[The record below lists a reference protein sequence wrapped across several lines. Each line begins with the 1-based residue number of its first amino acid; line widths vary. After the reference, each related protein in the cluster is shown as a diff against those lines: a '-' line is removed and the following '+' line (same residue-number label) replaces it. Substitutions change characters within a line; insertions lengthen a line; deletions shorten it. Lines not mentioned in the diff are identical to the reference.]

1 MTEFQ
6 YLYTMKKEDNRDIQY
21 RHLAMDNVRLSNEN
35 VRLNAH
41 VSFLTEENSTI
52 EKETREDCNAQ
63 IEYWKSVAE
72 ASLQREKEANE
83 RAARLEASNK
93 DKDTEISSLKCEVE
107 RLKGAQEVAD
117 AASQANVDYKSI
129 IDLIQHRQ
137 FNHNS
142 DASRFL
148 KGELDPD
155 DPYLKE
161 MGFEEVI
168 RQIMKDTENVSSP
181 SRESKDEPAGKKEK
195 DIALP
200 KRTEEAKEKDNTPK
214 KRNFYTATILKEMDI
229 DTSNLPKNVKWQLIK
244 RKSKDD
250 GLDTWYVYLF
260 TYEKAKTTCTKYKIG
275 RFNVQGSDPMCS
287 KYPESI
293 IKGNP
298 IMPSFARFYLESK
311 FGLHLSESR
320 ILKTLEGMD
329 THIPQSSLNEW
340 MHEIMQ
346 LLRLQLEELM
356 LEAIRQSFFTQ
367 NDETRILV
375 RSRENMNAPFK
386 YNVEY
391 IHAELSQ
398 EVKLLVMK
406 YQEGSRDHSI
416 QEENFFK
423 GSNIKYF
430 LCDRAKMYETIE
442 KDLAEF
448 YIERCSCWFHAR
460 HYLVD
465 AYITDERMKSL
476 LLLIN
481 ALFYIEQE
489 SVRRKHTPDQRFK
502 FRLKY
507 SRKIVEKIMKKLES
521 IRLAGKEYGAL
532 VHRAVN
538 YILDDKEAFQK
549 FLLDGHIEMHNNA
562 IERMFRHIA
571 IGRRNWLHT
580 GSHFA
585 AENIAFMYSL
595 LESCKL
601 NSVNFGEYIEDILT
615 RLMKGEK
622 ADASFLPNNYV
633 PRPKKVANEAA

>member
-1 MTEFQ
+1 
-6 YLYTMKKEDNRDIQY
+6 MKKEDNRDIQF
-21 RHLAMDNVRLSNEN
+21 RHLTMDNVRLSNE
-35 VRLNAH
+35 VARLKSH
-41 VSFLTEENSTI
+41 VNFLTEENRSI
-52 EKETREDCNAQ
+52 ETETREECKAEID
-63 IEYWKSVAE
+63 YWKSQAE
-72 ASLQREKEANE
+72 AALQREKVANE
-83 RAARLEASNK
+83 RAERLEESNK
-93 DKDTEISSLKCEVE
+93 AKDAEISSLKADLEKLE
-107 RLKGAQEVAD
+107 GAQDVAEVA
-117 AASQANVDYKSI
+117 AQANVDYRSI

-168 RQIMKDTENVSSP
+168 RQIMKDTEDVPVP
-181 SRESKDEPAGKKEK
+181 SRGCKETTGGKKNEDPK
-195 DIALP
+195 LP
-200 KRTEEAKEKDNTPK
+200 KRTEETKEKDTTPK
-214 KRNFYTATILKEMDI
+214 KRNVYTATVLKEKGI
-229 DTSNLPKNVKWQLIK
+229 DTSNLPENVRWQLIK

-260 TYEKAKTTCTKYKIG
+260 TYERAKITCTKYKIG

-311 FGLHLSESR
+311 FGLHLSENR
-320 ILKTLEGMD
+320 ILEILEGMK

-340 MHEIMQ
+340 MHEIMKF
-346 LLRLQLEELM
+346 LRQNLEELM
-356 LEAIRQSFFTQ
+356 LEEIRRSFFTQ

-375 RSRENMNAPFK
+375 RSRENMNDPFK
-386 YNVEY
+386 YRVEY
-391 IHAELSQ
+391 IHAELSR

-406 YQEGSRDHSI
+406 YEEGSRDHSI

-442 KDLAEF
+442 KDLAE
-448 YIERCSCWFHAR
+448 YYVERCSCWFHAR

-465 AYITDERMKSL
+465 AYITDRRMKSL

-489 SVRRKHTPDQRFK
+489 SARRSHTPDQRFK

-507 SRKIVEKIMKKLES
+507 SRRIVEKIMKKLES

-549 FLLDGHIEMHNNA
+549 FLLDGRIEMHNNA

-601 NSVNFGEYIEDILT
+601 NNVNFGEYVEDILT

-622 ADASFLPNNYV
+622 ADTSFLPNKYV
-633 PRPKKVANEAA
+633 PRTKEEQDKAA

>member
-1 MTEFQ
+1 
-6 YLYTMKKEDNRDIQY
+6 MKKEDNRDIQF
-21 RHLAMDNVRLSNEN
+21 RHLTMDNVRLSNE
-35 VRLNAH
+35 VARLESH
-41 VSFLTEENSTI
+41 VNFLTEENRSI
-52 EKETREDCNAQ
+52 ETEIREECKAEID
-63 IEYWKSVAE
+63 YWKSQAE
-72 ASLQREKEANE
+72 AALQREKVANE
-83 RAARLEASNK
+83 LAERLEESNK
-93 DKDTEISSLKCEVE
+93 AKDAEISSLKADLEKLE
-107 RLKGAQEVAD
+107 GAQEVAEV
-117 AASQANVDYKSI
+117 AAQANVDYKSI

-161 MGFEEVI
+161 MGFEDVI
-168 RQIMKDTENVSSP
+168 RQIMKDTEDVPVP
-181 SRESKDEPAGKKEK
+181 SRECKETTGGKKNEDPK
-195 DIALP
+195 LP
-200 KRTEEAKEKDNTPK
+200 KRTEETKGKDTTPK
-214 KRNFYTATILKEMDI
+214 KRNVYTATVLKEKGI
-229 DTSNLPKNVKWQLIK
+229 DTSNLPENVRWQLIK

-250 GLDTWYVYLF
+250 SLDTWYVYLF
-260 TYEKAKTTCTKYKIG
+260 TYERAKTTCTKYKIG

-293 IKGNP
+293 IKRNP
-298 IMPSFARFYLESK
+298 IMPSFAGFYLESK
-311 FGLHLSESR
+311 FGLHLSENR
-320 ILKTLEGMD
+320 ILEILEGMK

-340 MHEIMQ
+340 MHEIMKF
-346 LLRLQLEELM
+346 LRQNLEELM
-356 LEAIRQSFFTQ
+356 LEEIRRSFFTQ

-375 RSRENMNAPFK
+375 RSRENMNDPFK
-386 YNVEY
+386 YRVEY

-406 YQEGSRDHSI
+406 YEEGSRDHSI

-442 KDLAEF
+442 KDLAE
-448 YIERCSCWFHAR
+448 YYVERCSCWFHAR

-465 AYITDERMKSL
+465 AYITDRRMKSL

-489 SVRRKHTPDQRFK
+489 SARRNHTPDQRFK

-507 SRKIVEKIMKKLES
+507 SRRIVEKIMKKLES

-549 FLLDGHIEMHNNA
+549 FLLDGRIEMHNNA

-601 NSVNFGEYIEDILT
+601 NNVNFGEYVEDILT

-622 ADASFLPNNYV
+622 ADTSFLPNKYV
-633 PRPKKVANEAA
+633 PRTKEEQDKAA

>member
-1 MTEFQ
+1 
-6 YLYTMKKEDNRDIQY
+6 MKKEDSKDIQM
-21 RHLAMDNVRLSNEN
+21 RHLQMENVRLSNEV
-35 VRLNAH
+35 VRL
-41 VSFLTEENSTI
+41 VSRVRFLEEENQLI
-52 EKETREDCNAQ
+52 EQETREECAAEIDFL
-63 IEYWKSVAE
+63 KS
-72 ASLQREKEANE
+72 
-83 RAARLEASNK
+83 
-93 DKDTEISSLKCEVE
+93 EVE

-117 AASQANVDYKSI
+117 VAAQANVDYKSI
-129 IDLIQHRQ
+129 ITLIQHRQ

-168 RQIMKDTENVSSP
+168 RHIMKETEEVSSP
-181 SRESKDEPAGKKEK
+181 SCESKEEPAGKKEK
-195 DIALP
+195 NVKLP
-200 KRTEEAKEKDNTPK
+200 KRTEEAKKKDNRPK
-214 KRNFYTATILKEMDI
+214 KRNVYTATILKEMGI
-229 DTSNLPKNVKWQLIK
+229 DTSNLPENLKWQLIK

-250 GLDTWYVYLF
+250 GLDTWYVYIF
-260 TYEKAKTTCTKYKIG
+260 TYEGPKTTCTKYKIG
-275 RFNVQGSDPMCS
+275 RFNIQGSDPMCS
-287 KYPESI
+287 KYPECI

-298 IMPSFARFYLESK
+298 VMPSFARFYLESK
-311 FGLHLSESR
+311 FGFHLSENR
-320 ILKTLEGMD
+320 ILEMLEGMN
-329 THIPQSSLNEW
+329 THIPQSSLNNW
-340 MHEIMQ
+340 MHEIMEF
-346 LLRLQLEELM
+346 LRLNLEGLM
-356 LEAIRQSFFTQ
+356 LAAIRQSFFTQ

-375 RSRENMNAPFK
+375 RSRENVNAPFK
-386 YNVEY
+386 YKVEY

-406 YQEGSRDHSI
+406 YEEGSRDHSV

-430 LCDRAKMYETIE
+430 LSDRAKMYETIE

-448 YIERCSCWFHAR
+448 YVERCSCWFHAR

-465 AYITDERMKSL
+465 ACITDVRMKPL

-489 SVRRKHTPDQRFK
+489 SVKRKHTPDQRFK

-507 SRKIVEKIMKKLES
+507 SRKIVEKIMKRLES
-521 IRLAGKEYGAL
+521 IRSSGKEYGVL

-538 YILDDKEAFQK
+538 YILDDREAFQK
-549 FLLDGHIEMHNNA
+549 FLLDGRIEMHNNA

-601 NSVNFGEYIEDILT
+601 NNVNFGEYVEDILT

-633 PRPKKVANEAA
+633 PRPKEEANKAA

>member
-1 MTEFQ
+1 
-6 YLYTMKKEDNRDIQY
+6 MKKEDNRDIQF
-21 RHLAMDNVRLSNEN
+21 RHLAMANVRLSNEIA
-35 VRLNAH
+35 RLNAH
-41 VSFLTEENSTI
+41 VRFLTEENSTI
-52 EKETREDCNAQ
+52 AEETREDCNAE

-72 ASLQREKEANE
+72 AATQREKEANE
-83 RAARLEASNK
+83 RADRLEASNK

-107 RLKGAQEVAD
+107 KLKGAQEVAD
-117 AASQANVDYKSI
+117 AATHANVDYKSI

-168 RQIMKDTENVSSP
+168 RKIMKETENISSP
-181 SRESKDEPAGKKEK
+181 IHESKDEPAGKKEK
-195 DIALP
+195 DVKLP

-214 KRNFYTATILKEMDI
+214 KRNVYTATILKEMDI
-229 DTSNLPKNVKWQLIK
+229 DTSNLPQNVKWQLIK

-311 FGLHLSESR
+311 FGFHLSENR
-320 ILKTLEGMD
+320 ILEMLEGMD

-340 MHEIMQ
+340 MHEIMK

-356 LEAIRQSFFTQ
+356 LEAIRKSFFTQ

-375 RSRENMNAPFK
+375 RSRESKNAPFK

-406 YQEGSRDHSI
+406 YEEGSRDHSI

-423 GSNIKYF
+423 DSNIKYF

-442 KDLAEF
+442 KDLAE
-448 YIERCSCWFHAR
+448 YYVERCSCWFHAR

-476 LLLIN
+476 LMLIN

-489 SVRRKHTPDQRFK
+489 SVRRKHTPEQRFK

-549 FLLDGHIEMHNNA
+549 FLLDGRIEMHNNA

-601 NSVNFGEYIEDILT
+601 NNVNFGEYIEDILT
-615 RLMKGEK
+615 RLMKGEQ
-622 ADASFLPNNYV
+622 ADMSFLPNNYV
-633 PRPKKVANEAA
+633 PRPKEEANKAA

>member
-1 MTEFQ
+1 
-6 YLYTMKKEDNRDIQY
+6 MKREGNKDLQL
-21 RHLAMDNVRLSNEN
+21 RHLQMEN
-35 VRLNAH
+35 VRLNNENARLASR
-41 VSFLTEENSTI
+41 VLFLEEENQLI
-52 EKETREDCNAQ
+52 EKETREECAAEIDFL
-63 IEYWKSVAE
+63 KSE
-72 ASLQREKEANE
+72 L
-83 RAARLEASNK
+83 
-93 DKDTEISSLKCEVE
+93 E

-117 AASQANVDYKSI
+117 AAAQANVDYKSI
-129 IDLIQHRQ
+129 LTLIQHRQ

-168 RQIMKDTENVSSP
+168 RQIMKGTEDLPSP
-181 SRESKDEPAGKKEK
+181 SRVSNEECASKKGKELR
-195 DIALP
+195 LP
-200 KRTEEAKEKDNTPK
+200 KRTEDVNVKGTTS
-214 KRNFYTATILKEMDI
+214 KRRNVYTATVLKEIGI
-229 DTSNLPKNVKWQLIK
+229 DTSNLPADVNYKLIR
-244 RKSKDD
+244 RKSKED
-250 GLDTWYVYLF
+250 GFDTWYVRLF
-260 TYEKAKTTCTKYKIG
+260 TYEGPKVTCTEYKIG
-275 RFNVQGSDPMCS
+275 RFNIPGCDPMCS
-287 KYPESI
+287 KHPESI

-298 IMPSFARFYLESK
+298 VMPSFARFYLESK
-311 FGLHLSESR
+311 FGLHLSENR
-320 ILKTLEGMD
+320 ILEMLEGMN

-340 MHEIMQ
+340 MHEIMKH
-346 LLRLQLEELM
+346 LRLQLEELM
-356 LEAIRQSFFTQ
+356 LEEIRKSFFTQ

-375 RSRENMNAPFK
+375 RSREDKNAPFK

-406 YQEGSRDHSI
+406 YKEGSRDHSI

-423 GSNIKYF
+423 NSNIKYF
-430 LCDRAKMYETIE
+430 LSDRAKMYETIE
-442 KDLAEF
+442 KDLVEF
-448 YIERCSCWFHAR
+448 SVERCSCWFHGR

-465 AYITDERMKSL
+465 AYIVDKRLKPII
-476 LLLIN
+476 LLIN

-489 SVRRKHTPDQRFK
+489 SVRRKHTPEQRLK

-521 IRLAGKEYGAL
+521 IRLAGNEYGAL

-538 YILDDKEAFQK
+538 YILDDKAAFQK
-549 FLLDGHIEMHNNA
+549 FLLDGRIEMHNNA

-601 NSVNFGEYIEDILT
+601 NNVNFGEYIEDILT

-622 ADASFLPNNYV
+622 ADASFLPNNYA
-633 PRPKKVANEAA
+633 PRSKKEFDKVAA

>member
-1 MTEFQ
+1 
-6 YLYTMKKEDNRDIQY
+6 MKKEDIRDIQF
-21 RHLAMDNVRLSNEN
+21 RHLTMDNVRLTNEN
-35 VRLNAH
+35 ARLKSH
-41 VSFLTEENSTI
+41 VDFLTEENSLI
-52 EKETREDCNAQ
+52 EEETREECQSEID
-63 IEYWKSVAE
+63 YWKSVAE
-72 ASLQREKEANE
+72 AAFQREKEANG
-83 RAARLEASNK
+83 RAVRLESSNK
-93 DKDTEISSLKCEVE
+93 DKDAEISSLKCEVE

-117 AASQANVDYKSI
+117 VAAQANVDYKSI
-129 IDLIQHRQ
+129 ITLIQHRQ

-168 RQIMKDTENVSSP
+168 RQIMKNTEDVPSSSGDSKEAP
-181 SRESKDEPAGKKEK
+181 VGKREKSV
-195 DIALP
+195 ILP
-200 KRTEEAKEKDNTPK
+200 KRTEEAKSKDNTPK
-214 KRNFYTATILKEMDI
+214 NRNVYTATVLKEMDI
-229 DTSNLPKNVKWQLIK
+229 DTSNLPENVKWQLIR

-260 TYEKAKTTCTKYKIG
+260 TYEGPKTTCTKYKIG
-275 RFNVQGSDPMCS
+275 RFNVQGCDPMCS
-287 KYPESI
+287 KYPECI

-320 ILKTLEGMD
+320 ILEMLGDID
-329 THIPQSSLNEW
+329 THVPQSSLNNW
-340 MHEIMQ
+340 MHEIMKF
-346 LLRLQLEELM
+346 LRLNLEELM
-356 LEAIRQSFFTQ
+356 LAAIRQSFFTQ

-398 EVKLLVMK
+398 EVRLLVMK
-406 YQEGSRDHSI
+406 YDEGSRDHGI

-423 GSNIKYF
+423 GSKVRYF
-430 LCDRAKMYETIE
+430 LSDRAKMYETIE

-448 YIERCSCWFHAR
+448 YVERCSCWFHAR

-465 AYITDERMKSL
+465 ACITDVRMKSL

-507 SRKIVEKIMKKLES
+507 SRKIVEKIMKQLES
-521 IRLAGKEYGAL
+521 IRSAGKEYGVL

-549 FLLDGHIEMHNNA
+549 FLLDGRIEMHNNA

-601 NSVNFGEYIEDILT
+601 NNVNFGEYVEDILT

-622 ADASFLPNNYV
+622 ADTSFLPNNYV
-633 PRPKKVANEAA
+633 PRLKKEANKAA

>member
-1 MTEFQ
+1 
-6 YLYTMKKEDNRDIQY
+6 MKKEDNRDIQF
-21 RHLAMDNVRLSNEN
+21 RHLTMDNVRLSNE
-35 VRLNAH
+35 VARLESH
-41 VSFLTEENSTI
+41 VGFLTEENRMI
-52 EKETREDCNAQ
+52 ETETREECKAEID
-63 IEYWKSVAE
+63 YWKTQAE
-72 ASLQREKEANE
+72 AALQREKAANE
-83 RAARLEASNK
+83 RADRFEQSSK
-93 DKDTEISSLKCEVE
+93 DKDIEISSLKSRIESLE
-107 RLKGAQEVAD
+107 GAQEIAE
-117 AASQANVDYKSI
+117 AAAQANMDYKSI
-129 IDLIQHRQ
+129 IDLIRHRL

-168 RQIMKDTENVSSP
+168 RQIMKETEDVPVP
-181 SRESKDEPAGKKEK
+181 SRECKENNGGKKDEEPKLPKRREELKEK
-195 DIALP
+195 D
-200 KRTEEAKEKDNTPK
+200 DTPK
-214 KRNFYTATILKEMDI
+214 KRNVYTATVLKEMGI
-229 DTSNLPKNVKWQLIK
+229 DTSNLPENVKWQLIK
-244 RKSKDD
+244 RKSKED

-260 TYEKAKTTCTKYKIG
+260 TYEGPKTTCTKYKIG

-311 FGLHLSESR
+311 FGLHLSENR
-320 ILKTLEGMD
+320 ILEILEGMK

-340 MHEIMQ
+340 MHEIMKY
-346 LLRLQLEELM
+346 LRLNLEELM

-386 YNVEY
+386 YKVEY
-391 IHAELSQ
+391 IHAELSN

-406 YQEGSRDHSI
+406 YEEGSRDHSI

-448 YIERCSCWFHAR
+448 YVERCSCWFHAR

-465 AYITDERMKSL
+465 AYISDERMKSL

-489 SVRRKHTPDQRFK
+489 SVRRKHTAEQRFK

-507 SRKIVEKIMKKLES
+507 SRRIVEKIMKKLES

-549 FLLDGHIEMHNNA
+549 FLLDGRIEMHNNA

-585 AENIAFMYSL
+585 AENIAFMFSL

-601 NSVNFGEYIEDILT
+601 NNVNFGEYIEDILT

-622 ADASFLPNNYV
+622 ADSSFLPNNYV
-633 PRPKKVANEAA
+633 PRPKEEANKAA

>member
-1 MTEFQ
+1 
-6 YLYTMKKEDNRDIQY
+6 MKKEDNRDIQF
-21 RHLAMDNVRLSNEN
+21 RHLIMDNVRLTNEN
-35 VRLNAH
+35 ARLKSH
-41 VSFLTEENSTI
+41 VGFLTEENRTI
-52 EKETREDCNAQ
+52 ETEIREECKSEID
-63 IEYWKSVAE
+63 YWKSVAE
-72 ASLQREKEANE
+72 AALQREKEANE
-83 RAARLEASNK
+83 RADRFEQSSK
-93 DKDTEISSLKCEVE
+93 DKDIEISSLKSRIESLE
-107 RLKGAQEVAD
+107 GAQEIAE
-117 AASQANVDYKSI
+117 AAAQANVDYKSI
-129 IDLIQHRQ
+129 IDLIRHRQ

-168 RQIMKDTENVSSP
+168 RQLMKETEDVPVP
-181 SRESKDEPAGKKEK
+181 SRSSDEHTSDKKGKEPKLPKKTEESKE
-195 DIALP
+195 
-200 KRTEEAKEKDNTPK
+200 TDNTPK
-214 KRNFYTATILKEMDI
+214 KRNVYTATVLKEMDI
-229 DTSNLPKNVKWQLIK
+229 DTSNLPKNVRWQLIK
-244 RKSKDD
+244 RKSKAD

-260 TYEKAKTTCTKYKIG
+260 TYEGPKTTCTKYKIG

-311 FGLHLSESR
+311 FGLHLSENR
-320 ILKTLEGMD
+320 ILEILEGMR

-340 MHEIMQ
+340 MHEIMKY
-346 LLRLQLEELM
+346 LRLNLEELM

-386 YNVEY
+386 YKVEY
-391 IHAELSQ
+391 IHAELSN

-406 YQEGSRDHSI
+406 YEEGSRDHSI

-423 GSNIKYF
+423 GSKIKYF
-430 LCDRAKMYETIE
+430 LSDRAKMYETIE

-448 YIERCSCWFHAR
+448 YVERCSCWFHAR

-549 FLLDGHIEMHNNA
+549 FLLDGRIEMHNNA

-580 GSHFA
+580 GSHFS

-601 NSVNFGEYIEDILT
+601 NNVNFGEYVEDILT

-622 ADASFLPNNYV
+622 ADASFLPNKYV
-633 PRPKKVANEAA
+633 PRPKEEEDKAA

>member
-1 MTEFQ
+1 
-6 YLYTMKKEDNRDIQY
+6 MKKEDKKDLQI
-21 RHLAMDNVRLSNEN
+21 RHLQMEN
-35 VRLNAH
+35 VRLNNDVASL
-41 VSFLTEENSTI
+41 VSRVLFLEEENQLI
-52 EKETREDCNAQ
+52 ERETREECAAEIDFL
-63 IEYWKSVAE
+63 KS
-72 ASLQREKEANE
+72 
-83 RAARLEASNK
+83 
-93 DKDTEISSLKCEVE
+93 EIE
-107 RLKGAQEVAD
+107 RLKGAQEIAD
-117 AASQANVDYKSI
+117 AASQANIDYKSI
-129 IDLIQHRQ
+129 ISLIQHRQ

-168 RQIMKDTENVSSP
+168 RQIMKNTEELPSP
-181 SRESKDEPAGKKEK
+181 SYESKERHSSKKEK
-195 DIALP
+195 DLRLP
-200 KRTEEAKEKDNTPK
+200 ERMEDVKVKSKTPK
-214 KRNFYTATILKEMDI
+214 KRNVYTATVLKEVGI
-229 DTSNLPKNVKWQLIK
+229 DTSNLPADVNYKLIR
-244 RKSKDD
+244 RKSKED
-250 GLDTWYVYLF
+250 GFDTWYVRLF
-260 TYEKAKTTCTKYKIG
+260 TYEGPKVTCTEYKIG
-275 RFNVQGSDPMCS
+275 RFNVPGSDPMCS
-287 KYPESI
+287 KHPESI

-298 IMPSFARFYLESK
+298 VMPSFARFYLESK
-311 FGLHLSESR
+311 FGLHLSENR
-320 ILKTLEGMD
+320 IHEMLEGMN
-329 THIPQSSLNEW
+329 TRIPQSSLNEW
-340 MHEIMQ
+340 MHEIMKH
-346 LLRLQLEELM
+346 LRMQLEGMM
-356 LEAIRQSFFTQ
+356 LEEIKKSFFTQ

-375 RSRENMNAPFK
+375 RSRKEKDAPFK
-386 YNVEY
+386 YNIEY

-398 EVKLLVMK
+398 EVRLLVMK
-406 YQEGSRDHSI
+406 YKEGSRDHSI

-423 GSNIKYF
+423 NSNIKYF

-442 KDLAEF
+442 KNLVEF
-448 YIERCSCWFHAR
+448 CVERCSCWFHGR

-465 AYITDERMKSL
+465 AYITDERLKPIL
-476 LLLIN
+476 LLAN

-489 SVRRKHTPDQRFK
+489 SVRRKHTPEQRLK

-507 SRKIVEKIMKKLES
+507 SRKIVEKIMKKLEA
-521 IRLAGKEYGAL
+521 IRLAGNEYGAL

-549 FLLDGHIEMHNNA
+549 FLLDGHIELHNNA

-601 NSVNFGEYIEDILT
+601 NNVNFGEYIEDILT

-622 ADASFLPNNYV
+622 ADVSFLPNKYV
-633 PRPKKVANEAA
+633 PRPKEELKTAA

>member
-1 MTEFQ
+1 
-6 YLYTMKKEDNRDIQY
+6 MKKEDNRDIQF
-21 RHLAMDNVRLSNEN
+21 RHLTMDNVRLSNE
-35 VRLNAH
+35 VARLKSH
-41 VSFLTEENSTI
+41 VGFLTEENHTI
-52 EKETREDCNAQ
+52 ETETREDCQAE
-63 IEYWKSVAE
+63 IDYWKSQAE
-72 ASLQREKEANE
+72 DALQREKAANE
-83 RAARLEASNK
+83 RADLFEQSSK
-93 DKDTEISSLKCEVE
+93 DKDIEISSLKSRIESLE
-107 RLKGAQEVAD
+107 GAQEIAE
-117 AASQANVDYKSI
+117 AAAQANVDYKSI
-129 IDLIQHRQ
+129 IDLIRHRQ

-168 RQIMKDTENVSSP
+168 RQIMKETEDVPVP
-181 SRESKDEPAGKKEK
+181 SRECEENNKGKKEVDPK
-195 DIALP
+195 LP

-214 KRNFYTATILKEMDI
+214 KRNVYTATVLKEMGI
-229 DTSNLPKNVKWQLIK
+229 DTSNLPENVRWQLIN
-244 RKSKDD
+244 RKSKKD

-260 TYEKAKTTCTKYKIG
+260 TYERAKTTCTKYKIG

-311 FGLHLSESR
+311 FGLHLSENR
-320 ILKTLEGMD
+320 ILEILEGMK

-340 MHEIMQ
+340 MHEIMKC
-346 LLRLQLEELM
+346 LRLNLEELM

-386 YNVEY
+386 YKVEY
-391 IHAELSQ
+391 IHAELSN

-406 YQEGSRDHSI
+406 YKEGSRDHSI

-423 GSNIKYF
+423 GSDIKYF

-448 YIERCSCWFHAR
+448 YVERCSCWFHAR

-465 AYITDERMKSL
+465 AYITDGRMKSL

-489 SVRRKHTPDQRFK
+489 SVSRKHTPDQRFK

-507 SRKIVEKIMKKLES
+507 SRRIVEKIMKKLES

-549 FLLDGHIEMHNNA
+549 FLLDGRIEMHNNA

-580 GSHFA
+580 GSHFS

-601 NSVNFGEYIEDILT
+601 NNVNFGEYVEDILT

-622 ADASFLPNNYV
+622 ADASFLPNKYV
-633 PRPKKVANEAA
+633 PLPKEEQENVA

>member
-1 MTEFQ
+1 M
-6 YLYTMKKEDNRDIQY
+6 
-21 RHLAMDNVRLSNEN
+21 
-35 VRLNAH
+35 
-41 VSFLTEENSTI
+41 
-52 EKETREDCNAQ
+52 
-63 IEYWKSVAE
+63 
-72 ASLQREKEANE
+72 
-83 RAARLEASNK
+83 
-93 DKDTEISSLKCEVE
+93 
-107 RLKGAQEVAD
+107 
-117 AASQANVDYKSI
+117 
-129 IDLIQHRQ
+129 
-137 FNHNS
+137 
-142 DASRFL
+142 
-148 KGELDPD
+148 
-155 DPYLKE
+155 
-161 MGFEEVI
+161 
-168 RQIMKDTENVSSP
+168 
-181 SRESKDEPAGKKEK
+181 
-195 DIALP
+195 
-200 KRTEEAKEKDNTPK
+200 
-214 KRNFYTATILKEMDI
+214 
-229 DTSNLPKNVKWQLIK
+229 
-244 RKSKDD
+244 
-250 GLDTWYVYLF
+250 
-260 TYEKAKTTCTKYKIG
+260 
-275 RFNVQGSDPMCS
+275 
-287 KYPESI
+287 
-293 IKGNP
+293 
-298 IMPSFARFYLESK
+298 
-311 FGLHLSESR
+311 HLSENR
-320 ILKTLEGMD
+320 ILEILEGMK

-340 MHEIMQ
+340 MHEIMKC
-346 LLRLQLEELM
+346 LRLNLEELM

-386 YNVEY
+386 YKVEY
-391 IHAELSQ
+391 IHAELSN

-406 YQEGSRDHSI
+406 YKEGSRDHSI

-423 GSNIKYF
+423 GSDIKYF

-448 YIERCSCWFHAR
+448 YVERCSCWFHAR

-465 AYITDERMKSL
+465 AYITDGRMKSL

-507 SRKIVEKIMKKLES
+507 SRRIVEKIMKKLES

-549 FLLDGHIEMHNNA
+549 FLLDGRIEMHNNA

-580 GSHFA
+580 GSHFS

-601 NSVNFGEYIEDILT
+601 NNVNFGEYVEDILT

-622 ADASFLPNNYV
+622 ADASFLPNKYV
-633 PRPKKVANEAA
+633 PRPKEEQENVA

>member
-1 MTEFQ
+1 M
-6 YLYTMKKEDNRDIQY
+6 
-21 RHLAMDNVRLSNEN
+21 RHLQMENVRLSNEVARLVSR
-35 VRLNAH
+35 VR
-41 VSFLTEENSTI
+41 FLEEENQLI
-52 EKETREDCNAQ
+52 EQETREECAAEIDFL
-63 IEYWKSVAE
+63 KS
-72 ASLQREKEANE
+72 
-83 RAARLEASNK
+83 
-93 DKDTEISSLKCEVE
+93 EVE

-117 AASQANVDYKSI
+117 AATHANVDYKSI

-168 RQIMKDTENVSSP
+168 RQIMKETENVSSP
-181 SRESKDEPAGKKEK
+181 LLESKEEPAGKKEK
-195 DIALP
+195 DVGLP

-214 KRNFYTATILKEMDI
+214 KRNVYTATILKEMDI
-229 DTSNLPKNVKWQLIK
+229 DTSNLPQNVRWQLIK

-311 FGLHLSESR
+311 FGFHLSENR
-320 ILKTLEGMD
+320 ILEMLEGMD

-340 MHEIMQ
+340 MHEIMKF
-346 LLRLQLEELM
+346 LRLQLEELM
-356 LEAIRQSFFTQ
+356 LEAIRKSFFTH

-375 RSRENMNAPFK
+375 RSRESKNAPFK

-406 YQEGSRDHSI
+406 YEEGSRDHSI

-442 KDLAEF
+442 KDLAE
-448 YIERCSCWFHAR
+448 YYVERCSCWFHAR

-465 AYITDERMKSL
+465 AYITDGRMKSL
-476 LLLIN
+476 LMLIN

-489 SVRRKHTPDQRFK
+489 SVRRKHTPEQRFK

-549 FLLDGHIEMHNNA
+549 FLLDGRIEMHNNA

-601 NSVNFGEYIEDILT
+601 NNVNFGEYIEDILT

-633 PRPKKVANEAA
+633 PRPKEEANKAA